1 VPVVDA
7 DAIIVNDDKVIVD
20 DVSGSSEVARRQAT
34 IGQRPL
40 RAGGQAGVG
49 CPGSARVRRP

>member
-1 VPVVDA
+1 MVDA